1 MSTVDSTFTPEVAAN
16 AAWDFLPKSVSPE
29 FAVPTSSPAASAVS
43 NSADRATAF
52 QSRLLC
58 ISLAIVYIWFG
69 ILKPLGLSPASD
81 LVARTVTV
89 FAPDFFVPFLG
100 WWEVA
105 IGVGLLFRR
114 TLGIALGLM
123 ALQMLGTLTP
133 FVVLP
138 DVCFSQF
145 PFVLSLEGQY
155 IVKNVVLISA
165 GIVIAMN
172 TFGQESAP
180 SPTRAYSTT
189 SSTRP
194 Q

>member
-1 MSTVDSTFTPEVAAN
+1 M
-16 AAWDFLPKSVSPE
+16 
-29 FAVPTSSPAASAVS
+29 ASAADS
-43 NSADRATAF
+43 AALKPADRAMSF

-58 ISLAIVYIWFG
+58 LSLAIVYLWFG

-105 IGVGLLFRR
+105 IGVGLLFRK
-114 TLGIALGLM
+114 TLGVALLLM
-123 ALQMLGTLTP
+123 ALQMLGTLLP

-138 DVCFSQF
+138 EVCFSQF

-172 TFGQESAP
+172 TYGQKAAF
-180 SPTRAYSTT
+180 SP
-189 SSTRP
+189 P
-194 Q
+194 LP